1 MTLPT
6 SSLRNPRTSVLS
18 ALMAAAWGE
27 QGAAPRLLVVG
38 CGRGIEAA
46 VLAQDLGAEV
56 VGIDIEQR
64 FDPRAAAR
72 VTLQQGDAMALAFD
86 DASFDIVYSFH
97 ALEHITDPHRA
108 LSEMHRVLRP
118 GGLWCIGT
126 PNRARLVGYVGGNST
141 WKQKLAWNWA
151 DWRMRLRGRFRNEF
165 GAHAGYTSAELGG
178 MLSRHFSTVDEITQR
193 YYQDLYRR
201 RPGLVRLLNTTGLGR
216 VAYPSVYFIGRR

>member
-1 MTLPT
+1 MNDPT
-6 SSLRNPRTSVLS
+6 PPLRNPRTSALS
-18 ALMAAAWGE
+18 ALMGAAWSG
-27 QGAAPRLLVVG
+27 QNGCPRLLVVG
-38 CGRGIEAA
+38 CGQGIEAA
-46 VLAQDLGAEV
+46 VLAQDLNAQV
-56 VGIDIEQR
+56 VGIDIEEH
-64 FDPRAAAR
+64 FDPRAVER
-72 VTLQQGDAMALAFD
+72 VTLQLGDAMALTFD

-151 DWRMRLRGRFRNEF
+151 DWRMRMRGRFRNEF
-165 GAHAGYTSAELGG
+165 GAHAGYTSAELRG

-193 YYQDLYRR
+193 YYQGLYRR
-201 RPGLVRLLNTTGLGR
+201 RTGLVRLLNTTGLGR
-216 VAYPSVYFIGRR
+216 VVYPSVYFIGRR